1 MATSFSAAISSRSPG
16 RSPFL
21 IVSRVSCG
29 CGMASYMA
37 HVRSIERFFA
47 DADSGSLPS
56 FCIIDPDFRSYSE
69 ETPQDIRK
77 GRALP
82 PR

>member
-1 MATSFSAAISSRSPG
+1 
-16 RSPFL
+16 
-21 IVSRVSCG
+21 
-29 CGMASYMA
+29 MASYMA

-56 FCIIDPDFRSYSE
+56 FCIIDPDFRSYFE
-69 ETPQDIRK
+69 ETRK
-77 GRALP
+77 ASARGRALP